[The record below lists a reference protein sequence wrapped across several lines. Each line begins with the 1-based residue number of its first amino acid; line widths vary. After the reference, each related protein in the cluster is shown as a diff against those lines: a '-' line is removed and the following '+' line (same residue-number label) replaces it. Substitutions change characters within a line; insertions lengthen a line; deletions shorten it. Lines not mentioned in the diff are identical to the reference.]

1 MVGLPADIF
10 IVFHLSTIYL
20 QFIKVLHKQYAFDE
34 ENYKY
39 SHTYRNMLE
48 KEIQT
53 QNSNCYERGVMLLM
67 H

>member
-20 QFIKVLHKQYAFDE
+20 QFIKVLHKQYAFNK

-39 SHTYRNMLE
+39 SHTYRNMQE
-48 KEIQT
+48 REIQT
-53 QNSNCYERGVMLLM
+53 
-67 H
+67 